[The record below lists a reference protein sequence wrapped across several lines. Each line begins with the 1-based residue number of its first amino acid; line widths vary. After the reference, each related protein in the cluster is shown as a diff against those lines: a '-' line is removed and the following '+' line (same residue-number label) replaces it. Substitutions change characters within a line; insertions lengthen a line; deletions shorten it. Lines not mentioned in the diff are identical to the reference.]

1 MIRHLI
7 CGNNYIWLVNLN
19 MTHEKLNWAW
29 KWLVDLNAR
38 KLQLV
43 SFHRCNSSGAIDVKM
58 NGSVLMEKSSIKML
72 QLSFSTKLDQG
83 SYIISI
89 AKNVPKKIG
98 ALIHCVVSFSWG
110 SHLSLQIYH
119 TDLHGILLSRL
130 GWCLQKQECRI
141 VGSTFAT
148 SLEPFG
154 YLKNIATSS
163 LL

>member
-7 CGNNYIWLVNLN
+7 CGNNYRWPLNLN
-19 MTHEKLNWAW
+19 MTHEKLNWGW
-29 KWLVDLNAR
+29 KWLVDLNSR

-43 SFHRCNSSGAIDVKM
+43 SFHRFNSSGAIDVQM

-72 QLSFSTKLDQG
+72 QLSFSSKLDQG

-89 AKNVPKKIG
+89 ARNVPKMSLDSLCSFFFMRFSFISTNLRYGLARNTYVWVG
-98 ALIHCVVSFSWG
+98 ALSC
-110 SHLSLQIYH
+110 
-119 TDLHGILLSRL
+119 T
-130 GWCLQKQECRI
+130 CLQKQECRT

-154 YLKNIATSS
+154 YLKT
-163 LL
+163 